1 MLLCNTNNT
10 SQAHA
15 PTRCKRIIATIIN
28 ILSHIFLCLVF
39 VCWLHKHHNCMAN
52 IIFANFITMM
62 FSYQSISQMYYV
74 FCIYYYFLQTTNC
87 LSMKLNFFLFSADVL
102 YSFFSG
108 TRWHENVIQTTEIDI
123 LFFYLFLF
131 LFLRAT
137 TTISSTTSST
147 TTEKKVFHNFFLF
160 NIITDKCAFFQKQ
173 FYTGCL
179 HSTKCAHKNN
189 KTTYIKQSQQS
200 ENRVK
205 NK

>member
-123 LFFYLFLF
+123 LFFIFFCFCFWEQQQQYHQQHHQQQQKKRFFIIFFYLTLLPTNVHSF
-131 LFLRAT
+131 RN
-137 TTISSTTSST
+137 
-147 TTEKKVFHNFFLF
+147 NFTQAACIPQSVLTK
-160 NIITDKCAFFQKQ
+160 ITKQ
-173 FYTGCL
+173 HT
-179 HSTKCAHKNN
+179 
-189 KTTYIKQSQQS
+189 
-200 ENRVK
+200 
-205 NK
+205 